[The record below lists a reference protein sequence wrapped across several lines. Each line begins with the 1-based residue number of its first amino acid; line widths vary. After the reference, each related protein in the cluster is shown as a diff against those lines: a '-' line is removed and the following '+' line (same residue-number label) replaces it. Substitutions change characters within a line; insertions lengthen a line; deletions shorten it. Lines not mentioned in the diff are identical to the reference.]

1 MLIEINGPDVSDEKK
16 DFIYNLLGA
25 VGEEYVKSHNLT
37 PELERVAAFYQ
48 HLEDHYKLCLVTIGK
63 GSLEIIV
70 QCPTL
75 ESLEHLWSDYLSGH
89 LSEVAERYIVTGE
102 IKRKLD
108 LDTVRLKIT
117 IVEEN
122 YFVCRR
128 ALVEM
133 SGKFCS

>member
-1 MLIEINGPDVSDEKK
+1 M
-16 DFIYNLLGA
+16 
-25 VGEEYVKSHNLT
+25 KSHNLT
-37 PELERVAAFYQ
+37 PELERVGAFFQ
-48 HLEDHYKLCLVTIGK
+48 HLEDHYNLSLVTIGK

-70 QCPTL
+70 HCPTL

-89 LSEVAERYIVTGE
+89 LSEVAKRYLVTDE

-117 IVEEN
+117 IAKEN
-122 YFVCRR
+122 YLMCRK

-133 SGKFCS
+133 SGKFWL

>member
-1 MLIEINGPDVSDEKK
+1 M
-16 DFIYNLLGA
+16 
-25 VGEEYVKSHNLT
+25 KSHNLT
-37 PELERVAAFYQ
+37 PELERVGAFYQ
-48 HLEDHYKLCLVTIGK
+48 HLENQYKLGLVTIGK

-70 QCPTL
+70 HCPTL

-89 LSEVAERYIVTGE
+89 LSEVADRYLVTDE
-102 IKRKLD
+102 IKRRLD

-122 YFVCRR
+122 YLMCRR
-128 ALVEM
+128 ALMEM